1 MKDLGNLTMDKLNG
15 ILTIYEM
22 RIEKDNQENSSSK
35 EETFKASNKTNTKEY
50 KTSDNLDNESNEE
63 K

>member
-1 MKDLGNLTMDKLNG
+1 MKDLDNLTMDKLNG

-35 EETFKASNKTNTKEY
+35 EATFKASNKTNTKEY

-63 K
+63 E